1 MQHQQYHLLKLVD
14 TSAIP
19 YHLPFNCTLYSQVS
33 TSSLQTLCWLWS
45 QASPWNLLFARCAT
59 SVPADKYGHVAHPCH
74 NDSNLTKPFNW
85 KFCKAVLWP
94 SFRQKFKQRGVLHKT
109 QSFSVW
115 CERKSSM
122 MSNDKD
128 IYKASMVR
136 ALSHTWLLSYLAFAS
151 FGDVARKDAKD
162 LKQRPP
168 MLNCTYR

>member
-1 MQHQQYHLLKLVD
+1 
-14 TSAIP
+14 
-19 YHLPFNCTLYSQVS
+19 
-33 TSSLQTLCWLWS
+33 
-45 QASPWNLLFARCAT
+45 
-59 SVPADKYGHVAHPCH
+59 
-74 NDSNLTKPFNW
+74 
-85 KFCKAVLWP
+85 
-94 SFRQKFKQRGVLHKT
+94 
-109 QSFSVW
+109 
-115 CERKSSM
+115 M